1 MEQLRSR
8 KLVVG
13 ALLTVVA
20 LYAVGLGIH
29 LFSQRPVAG
38 QADRHGEADS
48 HSPHEAA
55 ADPHAKHVAP
65 ATWSVIPFA
74 ALLACIALLPLMHA
88 TGHWWEHNRNKFFVA
103 AGLAVVTLCY
113 YAFVYGHGVHD
124 HLSETST
131 EPGFPAAVTVLKNA
145 ILADY
150 VPFMTLLFC
159 LYVISGGI
167 LIEGSLVGRPSL
179 NVRILGLG
187 AVLAS
192 FIGTTG
198 AAMLLIRPLIK
209 ANARRRH
216 VVHTVVFFIF
226 IVCNTGGCLL
236 PLGDPPL
243 FLGYLKGVPFL
254 WTFNL
259 WKAWALG
266 NALLLVVY
274 FVWDS
279 LHYRTEDAAV
289 KSPAGE
295 PQPFGLRGGLN
306 FVWLAGVIVA
316 VAVLVPG
323 KPLPGFAWTTP
334 LYFREAV
341 MLTLAALSLAT
352 TSIAVRASNHFHY
365 GAILEVAALFC
376 GIFVCMQAP
385 IEILNVHGAELGFD
399 KPWKYFWGS
408 GTLSSF
414 LDNAPTYV
422 VFFET
427 AKSAAAD
434 GAAAGDLVQPV
445 GVDFTILVAIS
456 LGSVFMGAN
465 TYIGNGPNFMVKAIA
480 EANNIRMP
488 SFFGYMAYSVGVL
501 VPLFVLMTFVFLR

>member
-1 MEQLRSR
+1 MVS
-8 KLVVG
+8 
-13 ALLTVVA
+13 ALFLIVVA
-20 LYAVGLGIH
+20 YAVFMAVNPSRGAPLPSEH
-29 LFSQRPVAG
+29 VETPTEPHDSE
-38 QADRHGEADS
+38 HGDKG
-48 HSPHEAA
+48 
-55 ADPHAKHVAP
+55 HALATAP
-65 ATWSVIPFA
+65 AAYSVIPFA
-74 ALLACIALLPLMHA
+74 ALLGCIALLPLIHA
-88 TGHWWEHNRNKFFVA
+88 TGHWWEHNRNKFLVA
-103 AGLAVVTLCY
+103 AGLGVVTLAY

-124 HLSETST
+124 HLSETTSAA
-131 EPGFPAAVTVLKNA
+131 GFPAAVTVVRNA
-145 ILADY
+145 ILNDY
-150 VPFMTLLFC
+150 IPFMTLLFC

-167 LIEGSLVGRPSL
+167 SIDGSLVGRPSL
-179 NVRILGLG
+179 NVRFLGLG

-209 ANARRRH
+209 ANARRRRI
-216 VVHTVVFFIF
+216 VHTVVFFIF

-259 WKAWALG
+259 AIPWAFANG
-266 NALLLVVY
+266 VLLAVY
-274 FVWDS
+274 FAWDS
-279 LHYRTEDAAV
+279 LLYRREDESV
-289 KSPAGE
+289 KRPDGE
-295 PQPFGLRGGLN
+295 PQPLGIRGAVN
-306 FVWLAGVIVA
+306 FAWLAGVIAA
-316 VAVLVPG
+316 VAILVPG
-323 KPLPGFAWTTP
+323 KPLPGTNWATP

-341 MLTLAALSLAT
+341 MLTLAALSLLT

-365 GAILEVAALFC
+365 GAILEVAALFS
-376 GIFVCMQAP
+376 GIFICMQAP
-385 IEILNVHGAELGFD
+385 IEILNVHGAELGID
-399 KPWKYFWGS
+399 RPWKYFWGS

-427 AKSAAAD
+427 AR
-434 GAAAGDLVQPV
+434 AAAGDAAGRLVQPV
-445 GVDFTILVAIS
+445 GVDFTTLMAIS

-488 SFFGYMAYSVGVL
+488 SFFGYMAYSCGIL
-501 VPLFVLMTFVFLR
+501 IPLFVVVTFVFFR